1 MRMLQRLVA
10 RGLVAAAACTA
21 LAAAPAA
28 AAPVADT
35 FAPAMQCLLQ
45 PGVYGITDSNG
56 ALVGLLIV
64 YPDCRMEVYRR
75 PPGEE

>member
-1 MRMLQRLVA
+1 MRTLQRLVA

-21 LAAAPAA
+21 FVATPVAAAPLAE
-28 AAPVADT
+28 T
-35 FAPAMQCLLQ
+35 FAPAQCLLQ

-75 PPGEE
+75 APGE